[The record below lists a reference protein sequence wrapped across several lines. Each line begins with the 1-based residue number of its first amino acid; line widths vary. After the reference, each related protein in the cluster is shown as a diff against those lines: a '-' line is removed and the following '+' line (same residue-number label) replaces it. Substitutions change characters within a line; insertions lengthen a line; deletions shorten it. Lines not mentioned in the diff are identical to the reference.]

1 MRLQVFLSRSGICSR
16 RKAFEYV
23 QSGRVSVNGKV
34 IQEPSFAVTPDAEVF
49 LDGKIVASSEKA
61 YVLLNKPAGV
71 ITTTKDKFA
80 KRKITDILP
89 LSMRMLK
96 PAGRL
101 DRDTTGLIIL
111 TNDGE
116 LAFRLT
122 HPSFE
127 VEKVYHVVL
136 DKALSSADKPAIEKG
151 VVLDGKKTHPAQ
163 IKNIMGNAL
172 DIVLHEGRKRQ
183 VRRMF
188 SEFGYRVC
196 SLSRQSQGSLK
207 LGDLKTGQ
215 WRFLKKEEIDR
226 LCKELKIK

>member
-49 LDGKIVASSEKA
+49 LDGKIVVSPEKA
-61 YVLLNKPAGV
+61 YVLLNKPVGV
-71 ITTTKDKFA
+71 VTTTKDKFA
-80 KRKITDILP
+80 KCKITDILP

-136 DKALSSADKPAIEKG
+136 DKALFLADKPAIEKG

-188 SEFGYRVC
+188 SEFGYHVC
-196 SLSRQSQGSLK
+196 SLSRMSQGSLK
-207 LGDLKTGQ
+207 LGDLKEGQ
-215 WRFLKKEEIDR
+215 WRFLKKDEIDR

>member
-23 QSGRVSVNGKV
+23 QSGRVSVKGRV
-34 IQEPSFAVTPDAEVF
+34 IQEPSFAVTPDDEVF

-80 KRKITDILP
+80 KRKITDMLPPILKA
-89 LSMRMLK
+89 LK
-96 PAGRL
+96 PVGRL
-101 DRDTTGLIIL
+101 DRDTTGLLIL

-127 VEKVYHVVL
+127 IEKIYQVVL
-136 DKALSSADKPAIEKG
+136 DKALSLADKTAIEKG
-151 VVLDGKKTHPAQ
+151 VVLDGKKTYPAQ

-196 SLSRQSQGSLK
+196 SLSRLSQGSLK
-207 LGDLKTGQ
+207 LGDLKAGQ
-215 WRFLKKEEIDR
+215 WRFLKKEEIYR
-226 LCKELKIK
+226 LYKELKMK